1 MARSKRNS
9 RSRMT
14 ALIERG
20 TALRRKGERL
30 ALATVRQARAAV
42 SARADEARTRTAAA
56 VSKLEKVFEQRV
68 SQAMSRLGVPS
79 ARDVRNLSQQVEQ
92 LQKSV
97 QQLRRSR
104 ARA

>member
-1 MARSKRNS
+1 MARSKRNP
-9 RSRMT
+9 RKALD
-14 ALIERG
+14 ALI
-20 TALRRKGERL
+20 K
-30 ALATVRQARAAV
+30 AV
-42 SARADEARTRTAAA
+42 GARADEARSRTAAA
-56 VSKLEKVFEQRV
+56 VSQLETVFERRV